1 MTGVQATF
9 SCGIQEAQF
18 SWLLLDEE
26 KAILQCP
33 NIRVEQLCVCASVIS
48 MVSVFPFL
56 LLK

>member
-9 SCGIQEAQF
+9 SCGIQETQF